1 MELYVVSLG
10 AKAND
15 VMHTPPFDLWI
26 LVFFFHRVV
35 SSIHHVFPIIVNY
48 QLSIINCQ
56 LSIRFLL

>member
-48 QLSIINCQ
+48 QLSIIN
-56 LSIRFLL
+56 